1 MTVCLIGT
9 TQPHD
14 RFRVR
19 TLHLGDHPEQLV
31 PILRQLHDDAHDWPS
46 VTATLLEHTWAELS
60 VEARHDST
68 DPTAVPGI
76 GYTAADDSPLL
87 DGRITDLAPIDVTWL
102 YLIDP
107 AADTVAVY
115 EATRRDRWLPHSRHH
130 LSPDDGAQPQPNPP
144 ADTATA
150 MRAAVM
156 TRQTTAPLTHLWTSS
171 SDRYVEDHT
180 NGIRRGSI
188 VLDPPYQ
195 RGSVWTTD
203 QQIALMRSWLMG
215 VPVAAITLNNRM
227 GREWHAGDPHARTA
241 YAVVDGRQRLETALA
256 WEDGTLAVPASWLP
270 PDWIHT
276 TQDTDDGPYV
286 HSSGLTEAG
295 RRRVH
300 SQMSLP
306 CVVARLPDTEA
317 EAELYLLVNGGGTPQ
332 SATDLANAA
341 RIAGR

>member
-46 VTATLLEHTWAELS
+46 VTAILLEHTWGSRHRLHRIRRQSA
-60 VEARHDST
+60 ARRPHHR
-68 DPTAVPGI
+68 P
-76 GYTAADDSPLL
+76 
-87 DGRITDLAPIDVTWL
+87 RPIDVTWL

-130 LSPDDGAQPQPNPP
+130 LDPDDGAQPQPNPP

-150 MRAAVM
+150 IRAAVM
-156 TRQTTAPLTHLWTSS
+156 TRQTAAPLTHLWTSS

-180 NGIRRGSI
+180 NGIRRGTI

-203 QQIALMRSWLMG
+203 QRIALMRSWLMG

-256 WEDGTLAVPASWLP
+256 WEDGTLAVPASWPP
-270 PDWIHT
+270 PDWIDT

-286 HSSGLTEAG
+286 RSSGLTEAG

-300 SQMSLP
+300 SQMTLP
-306 CVVARLPDTEA
+306 CVVARLPDAEA
-317 EAELYLLVNGGGTPQ
+317 EAELYLLVNGAGTPQ